1 MKTSV
6 TRARGEIVALVL
18 TGFGKFVVSDGLGF
32 KLPFIVAACMF
43 WAGYVLLRARTDPG
57 RLAAWGFTGAGIGE
71 STRRLAPFA
80 AAGAIACL
88 LYGLW
93 SGRMLLHWH
102 MLPLLLLYP
111 AWGLVQQFLIVSLL
125 AGNLRDGLGV
135 GERWAVAT
143 TAVAFAA
150 VHLPSPAL
158 VLTTSVMAVITT
170 STWFR
175 VRNLY
180 PLGVFHGWMAT
191 LIYYLVLGEDP
202 WLQFIAHGLW
212 V

>member
-1 MKTSV
+1 VKTAAA
-6 TRARGEIVALVL
+6 RARFEIRALVL
-18 TGFGKFVVSDGLGF
+18 TGLGKYVVSDGLGF
-32 KLPFIVAACMF
+32 KLPYIVAACLF
-43 WAGYVLLRARTDPG
+43 WAGYVLLRARAEPG
-57 RLAAWGFTGAGIGE
+57 RLAAWGFTGAGFGA

-80 AAGAIACL
+80 AAGAVACL

-111 AWGLVQQFLIVSLL
+111 AWGLVQQFLIVALL

-135 GERWAVAT
+135 GERWAVAA
-143 TAVAFAA
+143 TAMAFAA
-150 VHLPSPAL
+150 VHLPSPQL
-158 VLTTSVMAVITT
+158 VVTTFVMAVVTT
-170 STWFR
+170 TTWFR

-180 PLGVFHGWMAT
+180 PIGVFHGWLAT

-202 WLQFIAHGLW
+202 WLQFIVHGLW